1 MNLSATNIKITRT
14 QLIDFL
20 IIPSLIFIACY
31 LVFLTS
37 GLLSSGF
44 RFFINDHIMVAMDH
58 DLKESGFLAT
68 VQKWLLIDRSFGRF
82 QPFYYTQA
90 IILTIFLGVSSTAWF
105 SYAYVLTSLMAYFLF
120 LFARFLEIPF
130 LIALTF
136 PSLALIGP
144 QAITWAQPSHPQL
157 VGTFLLSASL
167 LFAGI
172 AAKVDRYKAFFNII
186 LICLAFFMSLSKESY
201 IIFIPALAFIKVWL
215 YHRIQQVSFRRAFI
229 QNWLVIAALFGI
241 AFLEILYIIF
251 GISIRGM
258 GYAGLDENTL
268 QISKVSSATITLF
281 QQSHLALFVLSFV
294 LTLIVTLWKRQ
305 SLKELVSQ
313 LIPIFIIFLLIAVP
327 QIVLYAKSGFYG
339 AYFIPATVGTA
350 LLISY
355 TIFLLSSRSKILSK
369 FVLGIAIFII
379 YTEIVTMWGSY
390 SQMAKDSKTINNLF
404 QAIHSC
410 TPNNEPVLI
419 VANPRVRFEA
429 YIAMKATLNSVFQRD
444 NLLIAT
450 YGLEKTDFF
459 SDTLGDPE
467 KTLLYLDPSAISKH
481 FENKTILNFPDKSK
495 IKAIVVFDDLDNDFL
510 KTSSSWFIPENFQRT
525 NFSTTIAL
533 ARLYCKQ

>member
-1 MNLSATNIKITRT
+1 MNFSATNIKITRT
-14 QLIDFL
+14 HLINFL

-44 RFFINDHIMVAMDH
+44 RFFINDHIMVAMDQ
-58 DLKESGFLAT
+58 DLKESGFLPT
-68 VQKWLLIDRSFGRF
+68 VQKWLLLDRRFGRF
-82 QPFYYTQA
+82 QPFYYAQA
-90 IILTIFLGVSSTAWF
+90 VILTIFLGVSSTVWF
-105 SYAYVLTSLMAYFLF
+105 SYAYVLTSLMVYFLF
-120 LFARFLEIPF
+120 LFARFLEIPSLTA
-130 LIALTF
+130 LIFA
-136 PSLALIGP
+136 SLALIGP
-144 QAITWAQPSHPQL
+144 QAIAWAQPSQPQL

-172 AAKVDRYKAFFNII
+172 SAKVDRYKTVFNVI
-186 LICLAFFMSLSKESY
+186 LICLVFLMSLSKESY
-201 IIFIPALAFIKVWL
+201 IIFIPALTFIKVWL
-215 YHRIQQVSFRRAFI
+215 YHRIQQVPFRSAFM
-229 QNWLVIAALFGI
+229 QNRLVIFALFGI

-251 GISIRGM
+251 GISIKGM

-268 QISKVSSATITLF
+268 QISKILSATITLF
-281 QQSHLALFVLSFV
+281 QKGHLSLFVLSFV
-294 LTLIVTLWKRQ
+294 LALTVTLWKRQ
-305 SLKELVSQ
+305 SLKELVGQ
-313 LIPIFIIFLLIAVP
+313 LIPVFLIFLLIVVP
-327 QIVLYAKSGFYG
+327 QIILYTKSGFYG
-339 AYFIPATVGTA
+339 IYFIPATIGTS

-355 TIFLLSSRSKILSK
+355 TIFLLSFRSKILSK

-379 YTEIVTMWGSY
+379 YTEMVTMWGSY

-404 QAIHSC
+404 QAIYAC

-459 SDTLGDPE
+459 SDTLGDAE
-467 KTLLYLDPSAISKH
+467 KTLLFLDPLDILEH

-495 IKAIVVFDDLDNDFL
+495 IKAVVVFDDLDNDFL
-510 KTSSSWFIPENFQRT
+510 KTSSSWFVPENFHR
-525 NFSTTIAL
+525 NSFSTTIAL

>member
-1 MNLSATNIKITRT
+1 MNFIATNIKITRT

-20 IIPSLIFIACY
+20 IVPSLIFIACY

-90 IILTIFLGVSSTAWF
+90 IILTIFLGVGSTAWF

-136 PSLALIGP
+136 PSLALIGS

-172 AAKVDRYKAFFNII
+172 TAKVDRYKEFFNII
-186 LICLAFFMSLSKESY
+186 LICLVFLMSLSKESY

-313 LIPIFIIFLLIAVP
+313 LIP
-327 QIVLYAKSGFYG
+327 
-339 AYFIPATVGTA
+339 
-350 LLISY
+350 
-355 TIFLLSSRSKILSK
+355 
-369 FVLGIAIFII
+369 
-379 YTEIVTMWGSY
+379 
-390 SQMAKDSKTINNLF
+390 
-404 QAIHSC
+404 
-410 TPNNEPVLI
+410 
-419 VANPRVRFEA
+419 
-429 YIAMKATLNSVFQRD
+429 
-444 NLLIAT
+444 
-450 YGLEKTDFF
+450 
-459 SDTLGDPE
+459 
-467 KTLLYLDPSAISKH
+467 
-481 FENKTILNFPDKSK
+481 
-495 IKAIVVFDDLDNDFL
+495 
-510 KTSSSWFIPENFQRT
+510 
-525 NFSTTIAL
+525 
-533 ARLYCKQ
+533 